1 MIADPWSILAG
12 PTSYGLIECE
22 ITRYSC
28 LVDGPGISQRAAAA
42 RSQTVWRW
50 LVHRKDIMN
59 REKILI
65 RHWHWLQ
72 VNGYKE
78 QAASCKLQAASLTRK
93 NYRIIKEYESKRSK
107 TNNR

>member
-1 MIADPWSILAG
+1 
-12 PTSYGLIECE
+12 
-22 ITRYSC
+22 
-28 LVDGPGISQRAAAA
+28 
-42 RSQTVWRW
+42 
-50 LVHRKDIMN
+50 MN